1 MKFYTRILL
10 AHKIILAIGLF
21 VFLGGLIVI
30 PVIASDRFVNNGDGT
45 VTDTKTGLMWSAKDN
60 GNHINWADSHSY
72 CQSYS
77 GGDHTDWRM
86 PTLAELT
93 SLYDPGIKNKHGYHI
108 PKLIDTTAESCWAS
122 ETRGGKA
129 VRFNFTYGQE
139 YWLRKT
145 HSGVGT
151 VLPVRSGN

>member
-10 AHKIILAIGLF
+10 AQNIILAIGLF
-21 VFLGGLIVI
+21 VFFSLIVI
-30 PVIASDRFVNNGDGT
+30 PAMASDRFVHNNDGT
-45 VTDTKTGLMWSAKDN
+45 VTDTKTGLMWAAKDN
-60 GNHINWADSHSY
+60 GELINWTNARSY

-77 GGDHTDWRM
+77 GGGHTDWRM

-93 SLYDPGIKNKHGYHI
+93 SLYDSGIKNERGYHI
-108 PKLIDTTAESCWAS
+108 PKFISTTAGSCWAS
-122 ETRGGKA
+122 ETRGEKA
-129 VRFNFTYGQE
+129 ARFNFTYGQE

-145 HSGVGT
+145 FSGMGS

>member
-10 AHKIILAIGLF
+10 AQKIILAIGLF
-21 VFLGGLIVI
+21 VFLGLIVI

-60 GNHINWADSHSY
+60 GNHINWTDARSY

-93 SLYDPGIKNKHGYHI
+93 SLYDPGVKNKRGYHI
-108 PKLIDTTAESCWAS
+108 TTLIGTTAESCWAS
-122 ETRGGKA
+122 ETRGNEA
-129 VRFNFTYGQE
+129 ARFNFTYGQE
-139 YWLRKT
+139 HWLRQS
-145 HSGVGT
+145 HSGAGRA
-151 VLPVRSGN
+151 LPVRSGN

>member
-1 MKFYTRILL
+1 MKFYIKILL
-10 AHKIILAIGLF
+10 AQKITLAIGL
-21 VFLGGLIVI
+21 LIILGLIAI
-30 PVIASDRFVNNGDGT
+30 PAIASDRFVNNGDGT
-45 VTDTKTGLMWSAKDN
+45 VTDTKTGLVWAAKDN
-60 GNHINWADSHSY
+60 GGHINWTDARSY

-77 GGDHTDWRM
+77 GGGHKDWRM

-93 SLYDPGIKNKHGYHI
+93 SLYDPEIQNKRGYHI
-108 PKLIDTTAESCWAS
+108 PKHIDTTAETCWAS
-122 ETRGGKA
+122 ETRGEIA
-129 VRFNFTYGQE
+129 ARFNFTYGRE